1 MSKKVSKHGRKA
13 QTRFVVNGL
22 VTSLEEHKQA
32 KRQENAVK
40 KEEDKGVIAGLNVI
54 IRFREYVWFLLH
66 DFKGVVLS
74 VW

>member
-22 VTSLEEHKQA
+22 VTSLEEHEQA

-40 KEEDKGVIAGLNVI
+40 KEKDNSVIAGLNVI
-54 IRFREYVWFLLH
+54 IRFCEDVWFLLH
-66 DFKGVVLS
+66 DLEGVVLS
-74 VW
+74 VL